1 MTELSNSAR
10 NMTTAPAPSTFE
22 DWLAYGYRQGWCG
35 PPVCEMHDGLPTSEQ
50 EDAEW
55 DDNGEICVHVVRLY
69 ESLEVK
75 AQVEANHSPSVWR
88 ASNRG
93 L

>member
-10 NMTTAPAPSTFE
+10 NRAATPVPSTFE

-35 PPVCEMHDGLPTSEQ
+35 PPVCDIHDALPTSEA
-50 EDAEW
+50 EDQEW
-55 DDNGEICVHVVRLY
+55 DENGEICVHIIRLY
-69 ESLEVK
+69 ADAEEK
-75 AQVEANHSPSVWR
+75 AGVEANHAPSVWR